1 MHFIDNYLSLFF
13 VVFHLFFTY
22 FAIIFWKFSLWVCR
36 LQHLQDHELTKIARW
51 DSELSILFMFYK
63 KNNTKGQDE
72 NPGQTR

>member
-1 MHFIDNYLSLFF
+1 MHFIDNYLSLFL
-13 VVFHLFFTY
+13 LFFTY
-22 FAIIFWKFSLWVCR
+22 LAIIFWKFSLCVCR